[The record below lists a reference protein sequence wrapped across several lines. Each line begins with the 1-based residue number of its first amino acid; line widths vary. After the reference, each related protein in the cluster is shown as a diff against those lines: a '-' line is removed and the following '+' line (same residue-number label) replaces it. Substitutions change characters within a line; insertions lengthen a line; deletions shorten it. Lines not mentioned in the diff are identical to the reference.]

1 MILTDKMTDYSQGK
15 IYAIRSP
22 NTDKYYIGSTA
33 TTLCKRFY
41 DHKIKYTNK
50 VYQTTSCLIFE
61 AGEAY
66 IELIELYPCDSK
78 VELNKREG
86 ELQRE
91 NKEMIVNKN
100 MAHRTP
106 EQNEEYCKLWK
117 EQNKEAHTLQR
128 AAYYQDNKE
137 EIIIKQKAYVDAN
150 KEAYLEYHA
159 AYYEANKADIAIKSA
174 EYRSENK
181 EKISEKNAVYRANNV
196 EKIAEYQEVYKKKLE
211 NIKKKAVVNKA
222 YREANKEQRIERD
235 AAYYEANREAIKSKA
250 KDYYHTNKEAISQKY
265 KARYAAKKQTKT
277 D

>member
-1 MILTDKMTDYSQGK
+1 MTDYSQGK

-22 NTDKYYIGSTA
+22 YTDKYYIGSTA

-41 DHKIKYTNK
+41 DHKKKYTNK

-61 AGEAY
+61 AGDAY
-66 IELIELYPCDSK
+66 IELIELFPSNSK
-78 VELNKREG
+78 AELNKREG

-106 EQNEEYCKLWK
+106 EQNEEYCKLWR
-117 EQNKEAHTLQR
+117 EQNKEELTLKK
-128 AAYYQDNKE
+128 AAYYQANKE
-137 EIIIKQKAYVDAN
+137 EITIKQKSYVEAN

-174 EYRSENK
+174 EYRSENR
-181 EKISEKNAVYRANNV
+181 EKISETNAVYRANNV
-196 EKIAEYQEVYKKKLE
+196 EKIAEYQEVYRKEPE
-211 NIKKKAVVNKA
+211 NIKKKAVVDKA
-222 YREANKEQRIERD
+222 YREANKDQRIEND
-235 AAYYEANREAIKSKA
+235 AAYYEANREAIKARAKA
-250 KDYYHTNKEAISQKY
+250 YYQANKEAISQKD
-265 KARYAAKKQTKT
+265 KAKRDAKKLTKT